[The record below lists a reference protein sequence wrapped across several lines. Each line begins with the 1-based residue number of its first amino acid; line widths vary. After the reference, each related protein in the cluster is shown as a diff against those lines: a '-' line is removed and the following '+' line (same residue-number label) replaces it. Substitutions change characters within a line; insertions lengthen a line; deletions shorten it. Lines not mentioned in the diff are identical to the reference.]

1 MKAII
6 IDTFVTDLSTL
17 HPTTAPL
24 PKLWSPTDVLI
35 RITHASITH
44 VDTLYARGQH
54 QNNRRHAI
62 PPFTLGLEFS
72 GIVAQ
77 SPAFSAYRPGD
88 RVFGSALGAY
98 AEYIA
103 VPEALLRRVPR
114 GWGLREACAL
124 GASGCVAVASL
135 VGERGAGVRAGE
147 SVLVLGAAGGLGV
160 VACQVA
166 KAAEARVI
174 GVVGSAE
181 KERVVRGL
189 GVDVV
194 RYDTPGW
201 EEGVRVLTR
210 GEGNEEGGVDVVY
223 DPVGN
228 VESSLRC
235 IKYGGRVLV
244 IGYAGRH
251 GVMEKIPA
259 NKILLKS
266 AKVIG
271 YRWGEHGRRFPHE
284 AERVWDKVVE
294 IAEKGEVK
302 AVVYDE
308 EYKGLESVPRAMH
321 DVEANRVWGR
331 AVITIADEG
340 EVLEE
345 MKASNG
351 KAKL

>member
-17 HPTTAPL
+17 HPTTAPSPNSA
-24 PKLWSPTDVLI
+24 PKQPPPRHPTFHARP
-35 RITHASITH
+35 RILRH
-44 VDTLYARGQH
+44 
-54 QNNRRHAI
+54 RRA
-62 PPFTLGLEFS
+62 
-72 GIVAQ
+72 V
-77 SPAFSAYRPGD
+77 PAFSAYRPGD

-124 GASGCVAVASL
+124 GAI
-135 VGERGAGVRAGE
+135 
-147 SVLVLGAAGGLGV
+147 

-189 GVDVV
+189 GVDV
-194 RYDTPGW
+194 
-201 EEGVRVLTR
+201 
-210 GEGNEEGGVDVVY
+210 GNEEGGVDVVY